1 MSRPAGA
8 QRSPQH
14 RADPSNP
21 PRAGE
26 RASRSVTHHEQSE
39 ALKVGGGGA
48 PAAVAWNEHA
58 GREGRRESGSE
69 ERKEGRKGGREGG
82 KEGSGARTPRPRAAA
97 RGRCRRCPRSQRGRW
112 GSFPAGSAMSLPPE
126 KASELK
132 QIIHQQLLKVGLA
145 PRPGAGETS
154 PGPQGAVPGPV
165 PVSPAAAAP
174 AEAVAACAAAP
185 APRFVF
191 PTCRC
196 FPGAALSLSCC
207 FFERGS

>member
-1 MSRPAGA
+1 MSRVKPLKSGAAEPPPRSHGTNMPAG
-8 QRSPQH
+8 
-14 RADPSNP
+14 
-21 PRAGE
+21 
-26 RASRSVTHHEQSE
+26 
-39 ALKVGGGGA
+39 KGGGSQ
-48 PAAVAWNEHA
+48 AVKK
-58 GREGRRESGSE
+58 G
-69 ERKEGRKGGREGG
+69 RKEERKGGREGG

-145 PRPGAGETS
+145 PRPGSGETS
-154 PGPQGAVPGPV
+154 PGPQGAVPGSV

-174 AEAVAACAAAP
+174 AEAVAARAAAP